1 MYENVQVMGK
11 GFLGKNLIDKLKELG
26 YRVTDNAS
34 NCVNINMGGLV
45 GGIGMNRDRPAEMF
59 WINSKLCNERLHWAS
74 MIKNT
79 KYIGMHCGCSYPDG
93 INEPMKEHML
103 HEGLPE
109 KNVTPFA
116 MAKRANIIMAQ
127 AYRKQYGFNA
137 ISLIG
142 GNCYGE
148 HDYFDEEHAHV
159 IPSMIMKIHK
169 AKEAK
174 QKVVTFWGSGYP
186 IRDFIFA
193 EDMAE
198 GIIQAMEKY
207 DKPEPLNIA
216 SGKGISIRKLAT
228 MIREIADYD
237 GKIYWDATKPD
248 GQAVKVFCTERMEE
262 ELEWK
267 PKVGLREGLERTWRW
282 YCENKTSDE
291 A

>member
-1 MYENVQVMGK
+1 MYENVFVRGR
-11 GFLGKNLIDKLKELG
+11 GFLGKNLIDKLEELK
-26 YRVTDNAS
+26 YRVTN
-34 NCVNINMGGLV
+34 NYTNTVNINMSGLV

-59 WINSKLCNERLHWAS
+59 YENSKLCNDMLSSSS
-74 MIKNT
+74 MLT
-79 KYIGMHCGCSYPDG
+79 GSKYIGMHCGCVYPDG
-93 INEPMKEHML
+93 ITEPMKEHML

-109 KNVTPFA
+109 ANVTPFA
-116 MAKRANIIMAQ
+116 MAKRANIVMAQ

-159 IPSMIMKIHK
+159 IPSMIMKFHK
-169 AKEAK
+169 AKENNDN
-174 QKVVTFWGSGYP
+174 VVTLWGSGHP

-216 SGKGISIRKLAT
+216 SGKPITVRKLAET
-228 MIREIADYD
+228 IREIVDYE
-237 GKIYWDATKPD
+237 GKILWDKSKPD
-248 GQAVKVFCTERMEE
+248 GQEVKTFCTERMKK
-262 ELEWK
+262 ELDWE
-267 PKVGLREGLERTWRW
+267 PKVGLREGLEKTWRW